1 VINRILPEAS
11 SNYFSPPNQR
21 RSKMIRRYSPRPPR
35 RPYQDFHFFAA
46 PDPVRVGISSALQGA
61 QAQAPS
67 ANLESK
73 FARPEAPPPEPSQ
86 PCTRVDDPEPSPPIE
101 TAQIPELPP
110 APPRTIV
117 KLWGPRERAAAA
129 LQPPPQSTAAAPA
142 ANPRP
147 KPHPRKRAKARLA
160 TPRPNR
166 PKPKRQS
173 PQPAADGRT
182 EHERRCS
189 ICSHPDRAD
198 IENEF
203 MHWHSFGDISD
214 EYDVSRSAIYRH
226 AYALSLFVRR
236 NRNLRFALGHL
247 VERVQDVEPTA
258 DSVVR
263 AIHAFARV
271 NDEGEWIE
279 PPAHVIVSSGG
290 IRRETA
296 AGPARRPIAIPLDSQ
311 TMSNVI
317 DVTSEPASPG
327 TVNRVEPDATR

>member
-1 VINRILPEAS
+1 
-11 SNYFSPPNQR
+11 
-21 RSKMIRRYSPRPPR
+21 MITRYPPRPPR
-35 RPYQDFHFFAA
+35 RQHQDFHFFAA
-46 PDPVRVGISSALQGA
+46 GDPTRIAVLPALSAVEGSEHRESKGADPVRVGISSALQGA
-61 QAQAPS
+61 QAQAPV
-67 ANLESK
+67 ANLESQ
-73 FARPEAPPPEPSQ
+73 FARPAAPQPEPSQ
-86 PCTRVDDPEPSPPIE
+86 PCAPVGEPEPSPPIDA
-101 TAQIPELPP
+101 AQMPQLPP

-129 LQPPPQSTAAAPA
+129 LQSSPQPAPAAPA

-147 KPHPRKRAKARLA
+147 KPRPRKRAKARLA

-166 PKPKRQS
+166 PKPKRRS

-203 MHWHSFGDISD
+203 MHWHSIGDTAR
-214 EYDVSRSAIYRH
+214 EYEVSRSAIYRH
-226 AYALSLFVRR
+226 AYALSLFSRR

-247 VERVQDVEPTA
+247 VERVQDVHPTA

-279 PPAHVIVSSGG
+279 PPLKSSFPPEEFAAKPPPV
-290 IRRETA
+290 RRVA
-296 AGPARRPIAIPLDSQ
+296 P
-311 TMSNVI
+311 
-317 DVTSEPASPG
+317 SPSRSILEQCP
-327 TVNRVEPDATR
+327 T